1 MCNNCLINLNP
12 SVEDFP
18 HYKGGMGTAYG
29 RRHTN
34 LFRIFMPCFWFQE
47 EPSTMAV
54 NEEVVTVFGNSEVQ

>member
-1 MCNNCLINLNP
+1 
-12 SVEDFP
+12 
-18 HYKGGMGTAYG
+18 MGTAYG

-54 NEEVVTVFGNSEVQ
+54 DEEVVTVFGNSEVQ